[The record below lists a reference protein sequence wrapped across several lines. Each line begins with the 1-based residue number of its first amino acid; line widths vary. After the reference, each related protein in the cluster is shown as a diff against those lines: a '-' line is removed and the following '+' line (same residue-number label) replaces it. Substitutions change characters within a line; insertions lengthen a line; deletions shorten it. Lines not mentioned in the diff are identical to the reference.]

1 MSALIVFGNVFL
13 KHLLLLFMV
22 FKQEQMA
29 LPAHGHI
36 IEEPEEDY
44 CGERRKKKKKKTG
57 LE

>member
-1 MSALIVFGNVFL
+1 
-13 KHLLLLFMV
+13 MV

-44 CGERRKKKKKKTG
+44 CSEEMKQGWGGGAVFGKKG
-57 LE
+57 